1 MNVLSLRMKTLRPRN
16 PVAPAARQRRAGS
29 HRPAAGASRQFSQRA
44 LREEIARLHP
54 PSP

>member
-1 MNVLSLRMKTLRPRN
+1 MNVLSFRLKALRPRN
-16 PVAPAARQRRAGS
+16 PVAPASRQRRAGS
-29 HRPAAGASRQFSQRA
+29 HRPTAGSKRQISQRA

>member
-1 MNVLSLRMKTLRPRN
+1 MNVLSLRLKTLRPRN
-16 PVAPAARQRRAGS
+16 PVAFAARQRHGGS
-29 HRPAAGASRQFSQRA
+29 HRPGAGALRQRSRHE